1 MQSQRPSFKSRVISR
16 CFAAALAL
24 GGCLG
29 VGSENKAIQAIS
41 FGLLCAAIG
50 AGAAGEVV
58 SEGDESEALSFWET
72 ERQRA
77 ARAQLGA
84 DKLNEKIRG
93 ELESKIQRQ
102 NSRILEQSESLAALE
117 LELERLHKIQRW
129 TVGTNSAPPSPV
141 SPATRLSPA
150 TDLADYQ
157 RAIQQQF
164 VRVYRARLFAAVRR
178 ASTELHQAI
187 EREIS
192 RDRDR
197 NDSALAKLQG
207 ELSHKI
213 RHDWRLW
220 IKGLDWLPHESPKQV
235 FSDCCDIG
243 EQIAGELA
251 AMKVRFRNSL
261 NISERRELLDLRKTH
276 RETVRGQ
283 LQETIA
289 TVGSLDSQRQ
299 ELEETWTAVAT
310 DAEQQISNLVG
321 EIERLRLELAREQ
334 QRSKM
339 PILWEPAIG
348 PYQQCGNAIITAMAR
363 EGVILHRGLI
373 RPQGHQAAIAFH
385 NVSGSSLDT
394 LNSLT
399 EPLQQLTGAL
409 KPVSFSR
416 AESGLLECTV
426 QLQPKP
432 AAERLPRF
440 CKGDSAF
447 AELVQSL
454 SQKASCYVMGAS
466 GSGKSSVVR
475 LMLNELA
482 QTAPVVIHL
491 HDPLDG
497 SEEDRWNLAKRSVTA
512 TATAEALDTLSQR
525 MQARDFA
532 SFPTAHI
539 FDEIDLAMS
548 LEHEGAAVKKAL
560 LKVAKTIRH
569 AKAETAIV
577 IGQSPTV
584 GGKGL
589 QWSDIDNFSA
599 LYVGG
604 SASHAIS
611 KSPRLAGRKAELLA
625 QFGELEDYCQG
636 RNQAEHIDPKSA
648 HAYRF
653 ALASIEGES
662 PQWFLLPSFGSS
674 YPNRSNLLDSG
685 VQPPGFT
692 RPASKSVQAETLVLS
707 EFPDLSKNPSS
718 ISAIGVAEKLE
729 KAPICP
735 KCQVAATRRKG
746 RSGNRWHC
754 DNAGCDRQSF
764 TAQA

>member
-1 MQSQRPSFKSRVISR
+1 MQTQRPNFKSRVVSR
-16 CFAAALAL
+16 TLALAL
-24 GGCLG
+24 ALAGCLG
-29 VGSENKAIQAIS
+29 VGSESKIIQALA
-41 FGLLCAAIG
+41 FGLICGAIG
-50 AGAAGEVV
+50 AGAAGELVG
-58 SEGDESEALSFWET
+58 EGDESEALGYWEQQ
-72 ERQRA
+72 RQRA
-77 ARAQLGA
+77 AKAQAGA
-84 DKLNEKIRG
+84 DQLNAKIRG

-102 NSRILEQSESLAALE
+102 NSRMLEQSESLAALE

-129 TVGTNSAPPSPV
+129 TVGKGSAIPSPA
-141 SPATRLSPA
+141 SPASPA

-157 RAIQQQF
+157 QAIQQQF

-178 ASTELHQAI
+178 ASTDLHQAI
-187 EREIS
+187 QAEINRE
-192 RDRDR
+192 RDR
-197 NDSALAKLQG
+197 NDGALAKIQW
-207 ELSHKI
+207 ELDHKI

-220 IKGLDWLPHESPKQV
+220 IKGLDWLPHETPRQV

-243 EQIAGELA
+243 EQIAGEL
-251 AMKVRFRNSL
+251 MGLKVRFRNSL
-261 NISERRELLDLRKTH
+261 NIGERRELLDLRKNH
-276 RETVRGQ
+276 RNTVKAQ
-283 LQETIA
+283 LQETLA
-289 TVGSLDSQRQ
+289 AVGTLDEQRQ
-299 ELEETWTAVAT
+299 DLEQTFAAVTT
-310 DAEQQISNLVG
+310 DAEQQISNLIG

-334 QRSKM
+334 QHSKM
-339 PILWEPAIG
+339 PILWQPAIN
-348 PYQQCGNAIITAMAR
+348 PYQSCGNAIITAMAR
-363 EGVILHRGLI
+363 EGIVLHRGVI
-373 RPQGHQAAIAFH
+373 RPQGHQATIALH
-385 NVSGSSLDT
+385 NVSGSSLDSVNG
-394 LNSLT
+394 LC

-409 KPVSFSR
+409 KPISFLR
-416 AESGLLECTV
+416 GDTGLLECVV
-426 QLQPKP
+426 QLSPKP

-447 AELVQSL
+447 SELVQSL

-482 QTAPVVIHL
+482 AAAPVVIHL

-497 SEEDRWNLAKRSVTA
+497 SEEDRWNLAKRSATA
-512 TATAEALDTLSQR
+512 TATAEALAMLSQR

-539 FDEIDLAMS
+539 FDEIDLAMA

-569 AKAETAIV
+569 SRQETAIV

-589 QWSDIDNFSA
+589 QWADIDNFSA

-611 KSPRLAGRKAELLA
+611 KSPRLAGRKTELLA

-636 RNQAEHIDPKSA
+636 RNAAEHIDPKSA

-674 YPNRSNLLDSG
+674 YSNRSNLLDSG
-685 VQPPGFT
+685 VQPPGFA
-692 RPASKSVQAETLVLS
+692 RPASKAVQVETITLS
-707 EFPDLSKNPSS
+707 EFPALEKMESSVSPIGGVDL
-718 ISAIGVAEKLE
+718 LE

-735 KCQVAATRRKG
+735 SCGTVASRRKG

-754 DNAGCDRQSF
+754 DHEGCSRQSF